1 MNMSWLLPWNLQK
14 VGKTYWLCAF
24 NWYIPDHFSLIW
36 CLAAWKCHIICQKEY
51 DESKVIWEISFLFV
65 LLYPCRPTPIW
76 LVSSAAQKSSPS
88 ARTESLSQ
96 PKPLSPL
103 YKPERSPYTL
113 VTPGATR
120 ATSTARLDVLAVP
133 RQKSDLATIRDP
145 TESVSS
151 AALKA
156 TATGRVEQ
164 LAESKKLHPSYQ
176 EEKPIQ
182 WPVSDSAMKAIAS
195 LRLQQLA
202 RPRSRSLLKDDY
214 DPYKVTFAARHAHT
228 TPRVDELAVPLPRKV
243 VAKK

>member
-1 MNMSWLLPWNLQK
+1 MSTTSATRIDLLARPKPTPTGFRQDRRS
-14 VGKTYWLCAF
+14 VYWVDYVPSVASGGTTTCVASARVQEL
-24 NWYIPDHFSLIW
+24 SR
-36 CLAAWKCHIICQKEY
+36 
-51 DESKVIWEISFLFV
+51 SKDLNKN
-65 LLYPCRPTPIW
+65 YKGDRPTPIW
-76 LVSSAAQKSSPS
+76 LVSSAAQNTSPS

-103 YKPERSPYTL
+103 YKAERSPYTI
-113 VTPGATR
+113 VTPGASR
-120 ATSTARLDVLAVP
+120 ATSTARLDALSVP
-133 RQKSDLATIRDP
+133 RQKSDLATFRDP

-156 TATGRVEQ
+156 TASGRVEQ

-176 EEKPIQ
+176 EEKQIQ

-228 TPRVDELAVPLPRKV
+228 TPRVEELAVPLPRKV
-243 VAKK
+243 VVKK